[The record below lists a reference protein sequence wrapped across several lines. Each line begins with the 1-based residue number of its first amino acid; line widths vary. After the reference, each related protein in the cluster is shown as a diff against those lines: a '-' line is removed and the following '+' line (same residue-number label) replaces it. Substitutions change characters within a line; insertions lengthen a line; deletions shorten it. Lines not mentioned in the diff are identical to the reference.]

1 MLLWTHK
8 LRVALLSLA
17 VLPAPALAWDV
28 VAAGHV
34 SSLYFGNPTSAY
46 NLQVRLDATAPTCG
60 TNLVFFIT
68 ASDSNY
74 TVYTSGLM
82 SAYLSGKS
90 VRLYTI
96 KDAAGHCKI
105 GDFEVF

>member
-1 MLLWTHK
+1 MFWTHK
-8 LRVALLSLA
+8 LRVALLSLI
-17 VLPAPALAWDV
+17 VLPVPALAWDV

-46 NLQVRLDATAPTCG
+46 NLQVRLDASAPICG
-60 TNLVFFIT
+60 TNLIFFIS

-74 TVYTSGLM
+74 AAYASGLM
-82 SAYLSGKS
+82 SAYLGGKT
-90 VRLYTI
+90 VRLYTV
-96 KDAAGHCKI
+96 KDTAGQCKI